1 MNNPKVS
8 PFELKSGRRLISLD
22 AFRGLT
28 IAGMILVND
37 PGSWSHIYAPLEH
50 ASWNGITPTDLV
62 FPFFIFIVGV
72 SIALV
77 YTKLNDQHADRKEL
91 IKKLVIRSFMI
102 FGFGAFLHFYPKFF
116 TFSEHP
122 FIELLER
129 LSIILAVFIGLTIWK
144 SNWDAK
150 QQTKGI
156 KIILWV
162 LLAVGTGFFIFR
174 YDGFVMAE
182 YRIAGVLQRIAI
194 VYFICSMLFL
204 FTKWQT
210 QATIGAIILLGYWL
224 IMYTIPTPG
233 EGKVMLEP
241 GHNLAAWLD
250 NLLLPGK
257 MYQVTWDPE
266 GLLSTLPSIVTGI
279 CGMLVGSIILGKNS
293 THVKLIWLFS
303 AGFLAY
309 IVGGIWDWFFPINKN
324 LWSSSFVVYT
334 AGAATLGLATSIWF
348 VDVLGFKKWTKFGVI
363 FGSNAMA
370 AYLLHGLLNGIFHIN
385 FSNGGEAMSINSSY
399 FNGMLQLGFTPEMTS
414 LIWAILY
421 VLLCF
426 IPIWWLYKK
435 KIFIKV

>member
-1 MNNPKVS
+1 MNNS
-8 PFELKSGRRLISLD
+8 NSTPFELKSGSRLVSLD

-62 FPFFIFIVGV
+62 FPFFVFIVGV

-77 YTKLNDQHADRKEL
+77 YTKLNDQKADRKAL
-91 IKKLVIRSFMI
+91 IKKLIVRSLMI
-102 FGFGAFLHFYPKFF
+102 FGFGVFLHFYPKFF
-116 TFSEHP
+116 TFSENP
-122 FIELLER
+122 FLAILER
-129 LSIILAVFIGLTIWK
+129 LIIILTIYIGLTIWK
-144 SNWDAK
+144 SNWDIK
-150 QQTKGI
+150 SQKKSIRIFLWTFLILGI
-156 KIILWV
+156 GLFIYLYE
-162 LLAVGTGFFIFR
+162 GFALSEFR
-174 YDGFVMAE
+174 IV
-182 YRIAGVLQRIAI
+182 GVLQRIAV
-194 VYFICSMLFL
+194 VYFICSILFL
-204 FTKWQT
+204 YTKWQT
-210 QATIGAIILLGYWL
+210 QAIIGAIILLGYWL
-224 IMYTIPTPG
+224 MMYTIPTPG

-250 NLLLPGK
+250 NLLVPGK
-257 MYQVTWDPE
+257 MYQGTWDPE
-266 GLLSTLPSIVTGI
+266 GILSTLPAIATGI
-279 CGMLVGSIILGKNS
+279 CGMLVGVIILGKNS
-293 THVKLIWLFS
+293 TYIKLIWLFS

-309 IVGGIWDWFFPINKN
+309 LVGGIWDWFFPLNKN
-324 LWSSSFVVYT
+324 LWTSSFVVFT

-348 VDVLGFKKWTKFGVI
+348 VDVLGFKRWTKFGVI

-370 AYLLHGLLNGIFHIN
+370 AYLLHGLLYSIFNVN
-385 FSNGGEAMSINSSY
+385 FGSIEAPISINSSY
-399 FNGMLQLGFTPEMTS
+399 FNGMLQLGFTPEMVS